1 MGAFFE
7 AIYSGVALGMT
18 LCFSLGPSFF
28 ALIST
33 SLKKGYRSGI
43 DLAIGIF
50 LSDLLC
56 VALAYLGATKI
67 LGKPEN
73 KLIVGVIGGTILA
86 VYGFYNVFAK
96 KKMVPDEGETM
107 EFKTTS
113 PYLTILKGFMLNI
126 LNPFVILLWVGWMG
140 LISSK
145 ASFNTWHVTVFFVT
159 TLIVVL
165 GTDILKALIAH
176 RIKAMLK
183 PAVLIWVNRIVGLIM
198 IGCGVWMVAR
208 VL

>member
-7 AIYSGVALGMT
+7 AIYQGVALGMT

-67 LGKPEN
+67 LGNQEN
-73 KLIVGVIGGTILA
+73 KLVIGVIGGTILA
-86 VYGFYNVFAK
+86 VYGFYNVFTK
-96 KKMVPDEGETM
+96 KKMVPDEGETI
-107 EFKTTS
+107 EIKTTS
-113 PYLTILKGFMLNI
+113 AYLTAFKGFMLNI

-145 ASFNTWHVTVFFVT
+145 TNFTTWHVTTFFAT

-176 RIKAMLK
+176 RIKTMLR
-183 PAVLIWVNRIVGLIM
+183 PSLLIWINRIVGIIM